1 MKKFVLMLSVV
12 LVVIA
17 SLMGCAI
24 KKPPQKIDINASGL
38 YTERGKIRVS
48 GDTNLPKGCILT
60 LLISEVGKTDLVYDE
75 KIQVEKDDGYFNWLD
90 TSFDASKDYNVN
102 LYFIPNKQPKE
113 IQKKYG
119 ENGEYIKK
127 TDDSGIE
134 EDDQGKVVLH
144 QTTIIQK
151 KEGLNNGGYFYLQ
164 PVYEAKK

>member
-38 YTERGKIRVS
+38 YTDRGKIRVS
-48 GDTNLPKGCILT
+48 GDTNLPKGSILT
-60 LLISEVGKTDLVYDE
+60 LQISEVGKTDLVYDE

-90 TSFDASKDYNVN
+90 TSFDASKDYNIN
-102 LYFIPNKQPKE
+102 LYFIPNNQPKE

-134 EDDQGKVVLH
+134 VDDQGKVVLH
-144 QTTIIQK
+144 QTTTIQK
-151 KEGLNNGGYFYLQ
+151 TDGFTTGGYFNLYTVAA
-164 PVYEAKK
+164 PKK